1 MYGKRWSIFFKA
13 LSKSIKRVESPY
25 LVHVQVPVLVVRSRR
40 LLCGE
45 AGEEGG
51 VGQVERG
58 RVDPEVIGDSSADLE
73 EQLLPI
79 IKLK

>member
-1 MYGKRWSIFFKA
+1 M
-13 LSKSIKRVESPY
+13 
-25 LVHVQVPVLVVRSRR
+25 QVPVLVVRGRR

-58 RVDPEVIGDSSADLE
+58 RVDPEMLGNRRPDLE
-73 EQLLPI
+73 YNYFRFNSNKFWDKNVGNISSKKGKILGFQD
-79 IKLK
+79 